1 MSLSLS
7 SDSRCRSWATTRFAI
22 VSSTGSPRNTI
33 RSLSRREKM
42 SNERSPRADVSMTIG
57 TRAIR
62 TFLLKQGRA
71 ASVARGYGAKAGA
84 RDPAE
89 GLLHLDRHVH
99 VRRVDRAHDRVRPL
113 LLEGV
118 IEVALLARPGAEVRG
133 PVRHGDVVPLLA
145 LPDPVDLRALRDR
158 QLLGCEE

>member
-7 SDSRCRSWATTRFAI
+7 SDSRCRSWATTRLAI

-33 RSLSRREKM
+33 RSLSSREKM

-62 TFLLKQGRA
+62 TFLYQGLPKCR
-71 ASVARGYGAKAGA
+71 ASVARGAAA
-84 RDPAE
+84 TAPSER
-89 GLLHLDRHVH
+89 LLDDDLHVH
-99 VRRVDRAHDRVRPL
+99 VPGVDSAHDVVGPA

-118 IEVALLARPGAEVRG
+118 RLGAGLALAEAEVRRA
-133 PVRHGDVVPLLA
+133 VRDRDVVPLLA
-145 LPDPVDLRALRDR
+145 PPDPLD
-158 QLLGCEE
+158 